1 MHSWVAWSKTFLPL
15 VMTFAFLLA
24 GCQRNNST
32 ANGKPSEALR
42 ERRQFPDA
50 AEALSAL
57 TDAYQRNQA
66 RDVKE
71 IEEWL
76 RENGAP
82 SVAELS
88 RAARSEETP
97 IEQRITACRALAKL
111 GNDSIPVLMELTEH
125 SIDQLRYRAAES
137 LSYMSPSSQRLV
149 EALEQLLQR
158 EDVRLRSYAVRGL
171 GNAEGL
177 AKHLVPDLTK
187 ILNDY
192 SQNDSLRNE
201 AKAALKKIDPRRGL
215 MGLQDE

>member
-1 MHSWVAWSKTFLPL
+1 MRSLAACSICRLNLL
-15 VMTFAFLLA
+15 VTFALLLA
-24 GCQRNNST
+24 GCQRNSAPANPNS
-32 ANGKPSEALR
+32 SEVLR

-50 AEALSAL
+50 AEALAAL

-76 RENGAP
+76 RNNGDL
-82 SVAELS
+82 SITELS
-88 RAARSEETP
+88 RAAKSEETP
-97 IEQRITACRALAKL
+97 IERRITACRALAKL

-137 LSYMSPSSQRLV
+137 LSFMSPSSQRLV

-177 AKHLVPDLTK
+177 AKHVVPDLTK

-215 MGLQDE
+215 MGLQNE